1 LTGSRPTA
9 ILCAVSIEQAC
20 GLIAGARH
28 LTAFTG
34 AGISTESGIPD
45 FRGPQGLW
53 RRYRPIEYRDFLR
66 DPEARREYWRR
77 KVEAYPGIRDARPN
91 RGHLALA
98 RLHRAGALATVI
110 TQNIDGLH
118 QKAGLPPEAVI
129 EIHGSEGRIV
139 CVRCGKRSGW
149 EEVLAGF
156 DGEPPRCADCGG
168 WLKPATISFGQPMP
182 AEETRRAF
190 AEAAA
195 SDVLLVVG
203 SSLQVY
209 PAASIPG
216 ETRRAGGRVIIVNAE
231 PTAQDELAWLVLR
244 GPAGEI
250 LGRLAELAC
259 GDPSPESRGGAS

>member
-1 LTGSRPTA
+1 
-9 ILCAVSIEQAC
+9 V
-20 GLIAGARH
+20 
-28 LTAFTG
+28 AFTG

-53 RRYRPIEYRDFLR
+53 KRYRPIQYQEFLR

-77 KVEAYPGIRDARPN
+77 KVEMYPGIRDARPN

-98 RLHRAGALATVI
+98 RLHRAGILRAVI

-118 QKAGLPPEAVI
+118 QRAGMRPEAVI
-129 EIHGSEGRIV
+129 ELHGSEAYIV
-139 CVRCGKRSGW
+139 CVRCGMRREWG
-149 EEVLAGF
+149 EVLEGF
-156 DGEPPRCADCGG
+156 DGEPPQCTDCGG
-168 WLKPATISFGQPMP
+168 WLKPATVSFGQPMP

-195 SDVLLVVG
+195 ADLLLVVG

-216 ETRRAGGRVIIVNAE
+216 ETRKAGGRVIIVNDE
-231 PTAQDELAWLVLR
+231 PTAQDDLACLLLRGQAGAILHELAEGAC
-244 GPAGEI
+244 GPAASE
-250 LGRLAELAC
+250 A
-259 GDPSPESRGGAS
+259 SRNEEDSHA

>member
-1 LTGSRPTA
+1 LTGGRPAA
-9 ILCAVSIEQAC
+9 ILFPVSIEQAS

-53 RRYRPIEYRDFLR
+53 KRYRPIEYRDFLR

-77 KVEAYPGIRDARPN
+77 KVEAWPGIRDARPN

-98 RLHRAGALATVI
+98 RLHRSGLLATVI

-118 QKAGLPPEAVI
+118 QKAGLPAEAVI
-129 EIHGSEGRIV
+129 EIHGSEGSIV

-149 EEVLAGF
+149 AEVLEGF

-195 SDVLLVVG
+195 ADMLLVVG

-216 ETRRAGGRVIIVNAE
+216 ETRQAGGRVIIVNAE
-231 PTAQDELAWLVLR
+231 PTAQDDIACLVLR
-244 GPAGEI
+244 GQAGEI

-259 GDPSPESRGGAS
+259 GAPSSESRGGES